1 MTNSTT
7 RHTTERRFRYLMHA
21 VAAGVTLHLGLLVIN
36 LGVLQAREQQQAVD
50 AQIESLRQFH
60 AGADGV
66 ETRRLE
72 LQELLDQTEKQ
83 FAAAVTR
90 IPETA
95 QESEFLAQV
104 SRLAKDSDLTLQ
116 EFRPGGIT
124 EHKTHRE
131 LEISLSASGGYRS
144 LCEFLA
150 GLEKLPRLCRVTS
163 LTVDRDNAVSVEH
176 YPVRMS
182 VVVYFQPLALEQG
195 DRNNGNA

>member
-7 RHTTERRFRYLMHA
+7 RHATERRFRYLMHA

-50 AQIESLRQFH
+50 SQVESLRQFL
-60 AGADGV
+60 AGADDI
-66 ETRRLE
+66 ETRRVE
-72 LQELLDQTEKQ
+72 LQELLEQTEKQ

-104 SRLAKDSDLTLQ
+104 SRLAQDTDLTIQ

-124 EHKTHRE
+124 ERKTHRE
-131 LEISLSASGGYRS
+131 LEISLSALGGYRS

-163 LTVDRDNAVSVEH
+163 LTVDRDTTPGAEH
-176 YPVRMS
+176 YSVRMS
-182 VVVYFQPLALEQG
+182 VVVYFQPLTSETG
-195 DRNNGNA
+195 DRNDGNA